1 VVLAAHPRVAAQGRI
16 GPQGR
21 LIRGRGCRR
30 NQGGAPLSAM
40 TGAIRPHRY
49 ADMPRIADLGLA
61 LTRFFTPASA
71 ATRRDE
77 RAQALLL
84 ALLDRSV
91 RDVRLGL
98 EIDGRR
104 FTIGAGSGE
113 PLATLRLRDA
123 GVCTRVLAA
132 GNLGLGEA
140 YMDGA
145 VQMVHGELHEFLAAL
160 LRGRIEQALAAD
172 PRLAARA
179 AWLRL
184 QTRSRSKADN
194 VRRHYDVG
202 DELFECFLDSAM
214 TYSCGY
220 MREPGDSLEQL
231 QINKFERICDKLELR
246 PGDRLLDIGCGF
258 GGLLIHAA
266 RHHGVRGVGITN
278 SRRHCA
284 RGQENVARAGLAAA
298 VEIREGDYS
307 RLSERFDRVVSVGM
321 MEHVPRREFGRY
333 FAAIARVLAPGGR
346 GLVHTIGCN
355 GPRNLHDPFIQKY
368 IFPGSCQPRLSEISA
383 GLEREKLAVVDEENI
398 VRHYGHTI
406 LRWLERFRE
415 RRHTLDPRRHDERVC
430 RMFEYYFHC
439 GIAASFA
446 SDSAVYQVIF
456 TRDPAAAL
464 RLHRV

>member
-1 VVLAAHPRVAAQGRI
+1 MQ
-16 GPQGR
+16 
-21 LIRGRGCRR
+21 
-30 NQGGAPLSAM
+30 
-40 TGAIRPHRY
+40 T
-49 ADMPRIADLGLA
+49 IADFGFA
-61 LTRFFTPASA
+61 LTRLFSSSTS
-71 ATRRDE
+71 TSGRDE
-77 RAQALLL
+77 RAQALLV
-84 ALLDRSV
+84 ALIDRSV

-98 EIDGRR
+98 EVGGQR
-104 FTIGAGSGE
+104 FTLGSG
-113 PLATLRLRDA
+113 PGAPVATLRLRDA
-123 GVCTRVLAA
+123 GVCTQVLAA

-145 VQMVHGELHEFLAAL
+145 VETVHGELHEFLAAL
-160 LRGRIEQALAAD
+160 LRGRVDRTLAAD

-184 QTRSRSKADN
+184 QTGSCSKADN

-202 DELFECFLDSAM
+202 DDLFESFLDSSM

-220 MREPGDSLEQL
+220 LGAPGDSLEQM

-284 RGQENVARAGLAAA
+284 RGQENVARAGLSGQ
-298 VEIREGDYS
+298 VELRQGDFG
-307 RLSERFDRVVSVGM
+307 RLGERFDRVVSVGM

-333 FAAIARVLAPGGR
+333 FAAIARVLAPDGR
-346 GLVHTIGCN
+346 GLVHTIGCS
-355 GPRNLHDPFIQKY
+355 GPRNVHDPFIQKY

-383 GLEREKLAVVDEENI
+383 GLERERLAVIDVENI

-456 TRDPAAAL
+456 ARDPAAPL

>member
-1 VVLAAHPRVAAQGRI
+1 MSTIAALRSAFLRSSDAPITDIPANDGPEGRHL
-16 GPQGR
+16 R
-21 LIRGRGCRR
+21 
-30 NQGGAPLSAM
+30 S
-40 TGAIRPHRY
+40 
-49 ADMPRIADLGLA
+49 
-61 LTRFFTPASA
+61 
-71 ATRRDE
+71 
-77 RAQALLL
+77 QALLV

-98 EIDGRR
+98 EIGGRR
-104 FTIGAGSGE
+104 FTIGGGSGE

-145 VQMVHGELHEFLAAL
+145 VEMVHGELHEFLAAL
-160 LRGRIEQALAAD
+160 LRGQIEQTLATDPGLAL
-172 PRLAARA
+172 RA

-184 QTRSRSKADN
+184 RTGRRSKADN

-202 DELFECFLDSAM
+202 DELFECFLDRSM

-220 MREPGDSLEQL
+220 LREPGDSLEQL

-278 SRRHCA
+278 SERHCV
-284 RGQENVARAGLAAA
+284 RGRENVARAGLSGQ
-298 VEIREGDYS
+298 VEIRPDDFTRVG
-307 RLSERFDRVVSVGM
+307 ERFDRVVSVGM

-333 FAAIARVLAPGGR
+333 FAAIARVLAPAGR
-346 GLVHTIGCN
+346 GLVHTIGCT
-355 GPRNLHDPFIQKY
+355 GVRNLHDPFIQKY
-368 IFPGSCQPRLSEISA
+368 IFPGSCQPRLSEITA
-383 GLEREKLAVVDEENI
+383 GLERERLAVIDVENI

-406 LRWLERFRE
+406 LRWLERFRDM
-415 RRHTLDPRRHDERVC
+415 RHTLDPLAPRRAGVSDVRILLPLRDRGRPSRLGLCRVPGGLRPRSWPPC
-430 RMFEYYFHC
+430 D
-439 GIAASFA
+439 AAP
-446 SDSAVYQVIF
+446 SDMNRI
-456 TRDPAAAL
+456 
-464 RLHRV
+464 

>member
-1 VVLAAHPRVAAQGRI
+1 MH
-16 GPQGR
+16 
-21 LIRGRGCRR
+21 
-30 NQGGAPLSAM
+30 
-40 TGAIRPHRY
+40 T
-49 ADMPRIADLGLA
+49 IADLGVA
-61 LTRFFTPASA
+61 LTRLFRPQT
-71 ATRRDE
+71 ATRDRDA
-77 RAQALLL
+77 RAEALLL

-98 EIDGRR
+98 EIGGRS
-104 FTIGAGSGE
+104 FTVGAGPGA

-140 YMDGA
+140 YMDGD
-145 VQMVHGELHEFLAAL
+145 VQVVQGELHEFLAAL
-160 LRGRIEQALAAD
+160 LRGRVDQALMAD

-202 DELFECFLDSAM
+202 DELFECFLDRSM

-220 MREPGDSLEQL
+220 LREPGDSLEQL
-231 QINKFERICDKLELR
+231 QINKFERICAKLELR

-266 RHHGVRGVGITN
+266 RHHGVRAVGITN

-284 RGQENVARAGLAAA
+284 RGQENVARAGLDGQ
-298 VEIREGDYS
+298 VEIRLDDFT
-307 RLSERFDRVVSVGM
+307 RLGERFDRVVSVGM

-333 FAAIARVLAPGGR
+333 FAAIARVLAPDGR
-346 GLVHTIGCN
+346 GLVHTIGCS
-355 GPRNLHDPFIQKY
+355 GPKNLHDPFIQKY
-368 IFPGSCQPRLSEISA
+368 IFPGSCQPRLSEIAA
-383 GLEREKLAVVDEENI
+383 GLERERLAVIDVENI

-406 LRWLERFRE
+406 LRWLARFRE
-415 RRHTLDPRRHDERVC
+415 RRHTLDRARHDERVC

-446 SDSAVYQVIF
+446 ADSAVYQVIF
-456 TRDPAAAL
+456 ARDPAAPL

>member
-1 VVLAAHPRVAAQGRI
+1 MQ
-16 GPQGR
+16 
-21 LIRGRGCRR
+21 
-30 NQGGAPLSAM
+30 
-40 TGAIRPHRY
+40 T
-49 ADMPRIADLGLA
+49 IADLGLA
-61 LTRFFTPASA
+61 LTRIFSPTAAAS
-71 ATRRDE
+71 RDE

-98 EIDGRR
+98 EIGGRR
-104 FTIGAGSGE
+104 FTVGGGSGE

-123 GVCTRVLAA
+123 GVCTRVIAA

-145 VQMVHGELHEFLAAL
+145 VEMVHGELHEFLAAL
-160 LRGRIEQALAAD
+160 LRGRIEQTLASDPGLAL
-172 PRLAARA
+172 RA

-184 QTRSRSKADN
+184 RTGSRSKADN

-202 DELFECFLDSAM
+202 DDLFECFLDRSM

-220 MREPGDSLEQL
+220 LREPGDSLEQL

-246 PGDRLLDIGCGF
+246 AGDRLLDIGCGF

-278 SRRHCA
+278 SGRHCV
-284 RGQENVARAGLAAA
+284 RGQENVARAGLSGQ
-298 VEIREGDYS
+298 VEIRPGDFT
-307 RLSERFDRVVSVGM
+307 RVGERFDRVVSVGM

-333 FAAIARVLAPGGR
+333 FAAIARVLAPEGR
-346 GLVHTIGCN
+346 GLVHTIGCT
-355 GPRNLHDPFIQKY
+355 GVRNLHDPFIQKY
-368 IFPGSCQPRLSEISA
+368 IFPGSCQPRLSEITA
-383 GLEREKLAVVDEENI
+383 GLERERLAVIDVENI

-406 LRWLERFRE
+406 LRWLERFRDT
-415 RRHTLDPRRHDERVC
+415 RHTLDPRRHDERVC

-446 SDSAVYQVIF
+446 SDSAVYQVVF
-456 TRDPAAAL
+456 ARDPAAVQ

>member
-1 VVLAAHPRVAAQGRI
+1 MQ
-16 GPQGR
+16 
-21 LIRGRGCRR
+21 
-30 NQGGAPLSAM
+30 
-40 TGAIRPHRY
+40 T
-49 ADMPRIADLGLA
+49 IADLGLA
-61 LTRFFTPASA
+61 LTRLFNSTTTTTS
-71 ATRRDE
+71 RDE

-98 EIDGRR
+98 EIGGQRV
-104 FTIGAGSGE
+104 IVGSGPGE
-113 PLATLRLRDA
+113 PVATVRLRDP
-123 GVCTRVLAA
+123 GVCTQVLAT

-140 YMDGA
+140 YMDGR
-145 VQMVHGELHEFLAAL
+145 VQMVHGELHELLAAL
-160 LRGRIEQALAAD
+160 LRGRVDRTLAAD

-184 QTRSRSKADN
+184 QTGRRSKAEN

-202 DELFECFLDSAM
+202 DALFESFLDSSM

-220 MREPGDSLEQL
+220 MRAPDDSLEQL
-231 QINKFERICDKLELR
+231 QINKFERICHKLELR

-266 RHHGVRGVGITN
+266 KHHGVRGVGITN

-284 RGQENVARAGLAAA
+284 RGRENLAHAGLSGQ
-298 VEIREGDYS
+298 VEIRAGDFT
-307 RLSERFDRVVSVGM
+307 RVRERFDRVVSVGM

-333 FAAIARVLAPGGR
+333 FAAIARVLAPDGR
-346 GLVHTIGCN
+346 GLVHAIGCS
-355 GPRNLHDPFIQKY
+355 GPRNVHDPFIQKY
-368 IFPGSCQPRLSEISA
+368 IFPGSCQPRLSEIAA
-383 GLEREKLAVVDEENI
+383 GLERERLAVLDVENMI
-398 VRHYGHTI
+398 RHYGHTI
-406 LRWLERFRE
+406 LRWLARFRE

-446 SDSAVYQVIF
+446 SDSALYQVVF
-456 TRDPAAAL
+456 APDPAAPL